1 MKTMMSVDGK
11 KILRVTEDKA
21 RELYMEGFRF
31 VPKSMWKE
39 QVRDVNLKPAINEET
54 GKLELTKKKNNEMR
68 ELLKNEAKLN
78 LFNDNKAL
86 KEIENFLITSY
97 ENLKN

>member
-31 VPKSMWKE
+31 IPKSEWKE
-39 QVRDVNLKPAINEET
+39 QVRDIDKPTEE
-54 GKLELTKKKNNEMR
+54 EPTKKKNNEMSR
-68 ELLKNEAKLN
+68 AAKRHLKKSR
-78 LFNDNKAL
+78 K
-86 KEIENFLITSY
+86 
-97 ENLKN
+97 

>member
-39 QVRDVNLKPAINEET
+39 KVRDIDKPTEE
-54 GKLELTKKKNNEMR
+54 EPTKKKNNKMSR
-68 ELLKNEAKLN
+68 ATKRHLRKS
-78 LFNDNKAL
+78 NK
-86 KEIENFLITSY
+86 
-97 ENLKN
+97 